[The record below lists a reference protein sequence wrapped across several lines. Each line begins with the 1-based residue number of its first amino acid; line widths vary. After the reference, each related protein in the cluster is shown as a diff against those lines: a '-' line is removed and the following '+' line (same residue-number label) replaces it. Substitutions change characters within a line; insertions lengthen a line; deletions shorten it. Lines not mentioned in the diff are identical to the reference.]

1 MHLSDGILPIGVAA
15 GGYVC
20 AAAISVWT
28 TRKTKKTEIPRVSV
42 MTAAFFAA
50 SLIHVPIP
58 PSSAHLVL
66 SGLVGI
72 ILGRLSFIS
81 IFVGLIF
88 QAVMFQ
94 HGGIIMLGVN
104 ALNMGI
110 PALIAGSIYHYFKK
124 QLEDKPVFASSLAG
138 IFSAFAVILS
148 SVFISLELMLAGQEF
163 ATVSKTILL
172 VNAIIGV
179 VEGIITFF
187 LFSIIL
193 KVKPQMVFD
202 GKKEI

>member
-1 MHLSDGILPIGVAA
+1 
-15 GGYVC
+15 
-20 AAAISVWT
+20 
-28 TRKTKKTEIPRVSV
+28 
-42 MTAAFFAA
+42 
-50 SLIHVPIP
+50 
-58 PSSAHLVL
+58 
-66 SGLVGI
+66 
-72 ILGRLSFIS
+72 
-81 IFVGLIF
+81 
-88 QAVMFQ
+88 
-94 HGGIIMLGVN
+94 
-104 ALNMGI
+104 MGI
-110 PALIAGSIYHYFKK
+110 PALIAGSIYNYFKK
-124 QLEDKPVFASSLAG
+124 QLEDNPVFASSLAG

-148 SVFISLELMLAGQEF
+148 AVFISLELMLAGQEF